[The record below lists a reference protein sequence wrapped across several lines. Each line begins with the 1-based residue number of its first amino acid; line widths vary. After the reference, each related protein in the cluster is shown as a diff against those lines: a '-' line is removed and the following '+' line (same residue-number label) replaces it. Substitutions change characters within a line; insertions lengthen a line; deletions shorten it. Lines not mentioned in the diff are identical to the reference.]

1 MLEFQ
6 REIDLRVDD
15 AVASLS
21 DAEAERDHY
30 LAEIMIGE
38 LESLLRTANLHGL
51 SAARAASALAE
62 RGRVISTVDAVTVPG

>member
-51 SAARAASALAE
+51 TAARAASALAQ
-62 RGRVISTVDAVTVPG
+62 RGRVVGAGEKLGVAG

>member
-1 MLEFQ
+1 MFEFQ

-62 RGRVISTVDAVTVPG
+62 RGRVIPAVDAVSVAG